1 MELGFVRK
9 LWKFPVETQR
19 ETLRES
25 GLPDAKIY
33 QANGEE
39 MIGAIIMAFRGQGGT
54 LKIAADFRVFGA
66 SQKEITEVVDALE
79 KAWIKIIDL
88 AHPEHKTMA
97 VHIRWAFARIA
108 EWQRWGGDKK
118 RAKRT
123 GKAGGHAKAV
133 HQARKRADQI
143 SEDRVRKLIAVIGKT
158 LTWRDAAE
166 ITGISTATLRRHY
179 KD

>member
-1 MELGFVRK
+1 MEIGFVRK

-19 ETLRES
+19 EKLRES

-33 QANGEE
+33 QANGVETTD
-39 MIGAIIMAFRGQGGT
+39 AIIMAFRGQGGT

-66 SQKEITEVVDALE
+66 SQKEITEVVDKLE
-79 KAWIKIIDL
+79 KAGIKIVDL
-88 AHPEHKTMA
+88 AHPEHKTFA

-133 HQARKRADQI
+133 HQAEKRADHI
-143 SEDRVRKLIAVIGKT
+143 KDEVVRKLIAKIGTK
-158 LTWRDAAE
+158 LTWRDVAE
-166 ITGISTATLRRHY
+166 ITGISTATLRRRY